1 MRKEV
6 VSGAGRGNFCPFRE
20 IGQFFF
26 RLLGE
31 EVVGKTN
38 RELSAL
44 I

>member
-26 RLLGE
+26 RLLGKE
-31 EVVGKTN
+31 IVGKTDG
-38 RELSAL
+38 ELSAL
-44 I
+44 M